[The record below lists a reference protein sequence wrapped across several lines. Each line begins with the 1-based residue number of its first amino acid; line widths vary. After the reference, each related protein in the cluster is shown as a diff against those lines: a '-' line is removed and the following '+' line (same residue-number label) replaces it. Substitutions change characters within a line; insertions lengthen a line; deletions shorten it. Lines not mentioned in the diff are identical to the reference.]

1 MPVLHFILGPAVG
14 ALIGGLTNKVA
25 IRMLFRPHRAVYIGR
40 FHVPFTPGIIPKEKP
55 RIAAAI
61 GDAVGNELLNSDVLS
76 QTLLSDEMYTKI
88 SNSVNSL
95 VDRMMVDTTPLRD
108 VIARYA
114 APEETDRLLSQ
125 IQTDL
130 VQTLCLKLSDKAI
143 GDHVASLAID
153 HVMNRLSQ
161 NFVGRLG
168 ASALDLVRNSVQ
180 HFLAENINQLLQQNS
195 QPMLQSWVSTET
207 QHLLDTPL
215 CQLCQHHQPQLRQLA
230 GMVVNIYKQVVQ
242 DNLPR
247 MLQTLDLQRIVQDR
261 INDMDMQQTEQLILT
276 IMKKE
281 LRALVWFGVLLGF
294 LMGFITNIL

>member
-125 IQTDL
+125 MQTDL
-130 VQTLCLKLSDKAI
+130 VQTLCLKLSDEAI
-143 GDHVASLAID
+143 GDHVATLAID

-180 HFLAENINQLLQQNS
+180 QFLAENINQLLQQNS
-195 QPMLQSWVSTET
+195 QPMLHSWVSTET

-215 CQLCQHHQPQLRQLA
+215 CQLCQHHQPQLRQLG

-281 LRALVWFGVLLGF
+281 LQALVWFGVLLGF

>member
-14 ALIGGLTNKVA
+14 AIIGGLTNKVA

-95 VDRMMVDTTPLRD
+95 VDRMMVDPTPLRD

-125 IQTDL
+125 MQTDL
-130 VQTLCLKLSDKAI
+130 VQTLCLKLSNEAI
-143 GDHVASLAID
+143 GDHVASVAID

-161 NFVGRLG
+161 NFVGRIG

>member
-25 IRMLFRPHRAVYIGR
+25 IRMLFRPHRAIYIGR

-76 QTLLSDEMYTKI
+76 QTLLSDEMYAKI

-125 IQTDL
+125 MQTDL

-143 GDHVASLAID
+143 GDHVATLAID

-180 HFLAENINQLLQQNS
+180 QFLAENINQLLQQNS

-215 CQLCQHHQPQLRQLA
+215 SQLCQHHQPQLRQLG

>member
-95 VDRMMVDTTPLRD
+95 VDRMMVDPTPLRD

-125 IQTDL
+125 MQTDL

-143 GDHVASLAID
+143 GDHVAALAID
-153 HVMNRLSQ
+153 HIMNRLSQ

-168 ASALDLVRNSVQ
+168 ASALDLVHNSVQ
-180 HFLAENINQLLQQNS
+180 HFLADNINQLLQQNS
-195 QPMLQSWVSTET
+195 QPMLHSWVSTET

-215 CQLCQHHQPQLRQLA
+215 CRLCQHHQPQLRQLG

>member
-1 MPVLHFILGPAVG
+1 M
-14 ALIGGLTNKVA
+14 GLFDRV
-25 IRMLFRPHRAVYIGR
+25 FRG
-40 FHVPFTPGIIPKEKP
+40 
-55 RIAAAI
+55 
-61 GDAVGNELLNSDVLS
+61 
-76 QTLLSDEMYTKI
+76 SDEMYAKI

-95 VDRMMVDTTPLRD
+95 VDRMMVDTTPLLD

-125 IQTDL
+125 MQTDL
-130 VQTLCLKLSDKAI
+130 VQTLCLKLSNEAI

-153 HVMNRLSQ
+153 HVMNCLSQ

-180 HFLAENINQLLQQNS
+180 QFLAENINQLLQQNS

>member
-95 VDRMMVDTTPLRD
+95 VDRMMVDPTPLRD

-125 IQTDL
+125 MQTDL

-143 GDHVASLAID
+143 GDHVATLAID

-180 HFLAENINQLLQQNS
+180 HFLADNINQLLQQNS

>member
-25 IRMLFRPHRAVYIGR
+25 IRMLFRPHRALYIGH

-95 VDRMMVDTTPLRD
+95 VDRMMVDPTPLRD

-125 IQTDL
+125 MQTDL

-143 GDHVASLAID
+143 GDHVATLAID

-180 HFLAENINQLLQQNS
+180 QFLAENINQLLQQNS
-195 QPMLQSWVSTET
+195 QPMLHSWVSTET

-215 CQLCQHHQPQLRQLA
+215 CQLCQHHQPQLRQLG

-281 LRALVWFGVLLGF
+281 LRAIVWLGALLGCI
-294 LMGFITNIL
+294 MGTITSLF

>member
-76 QTLLSDEMYTKI
+76 QTLLSDEMYAKI

-114 APEETDRLLSQ
+114 APEETDRLLETVLLALSNGQSVRACTLEMADGDTRRMLRYQNKYRALLKSQ
-125 IQTDL
+125 PDR
-130 VQTLCLKLSDKAI
+130 VRAARK
-143 GDHVASLAID
+143 SLIEHGHPVPDPFVRDPDAP
-153 HVMNRLSQ
+153 R
-161 NFVGRLG
+161 VGRPPKATNEL
-168 ASALDLVRNSVQ
+168 
-180 HFLAENINQLLQQNS
+180 
-195 QPMLQSWVSTET
+195 ET
-207 QHLLDTPL
+207 
-215 CQLCQHHQPQLRQLA
+215 
-230 GMVVNIYKQVVQ
+230 
-242 DNLPR
+242 
-247 MLQTLDLQRIVQDR
+247 RI
-261 INDMDMQQTEQLILT
+261 
-276 IMKKE
+276 
-281 LRALVWFGVLLGF
+281 RALLENLLSSLLALTQGENA
-294 LMGFITNIL
+294 G

>member
-114 APEETDRLLSQ
+114 APEETDRFLSQ
-125 IQTDL
+125 MQTDL

-180 HFLAENINQLLQQNS
+180 QFLAENINQLLQQNS
-195 QPMLQSWVSTET
+195 QPMLHSWVSTET

-215 CQLCQHHQPQLRQLA
+215 CQLCQHHQPQLRQL
-230 GMVVNIYKQVVQ
+230 GVMVVNIYKQVVQ

>member
-114 APEETDRLLSQ
+114 APEETDRFLSQ
-125 IQTDL
+125 MQTDL

-143 GDHVASLAID
+143 GDHVATLAID

-261 INDMDMQQTEQLILT
+261 INDMDMQRSRRRHLCRVDTQP
-276 IMKKE
+276 
-281 LRALVWFGVLLGF
+281 LV
-294 LMGFITNIL
+294 

>member
-76 QTLLSDEMYTKI
+76 QTLLSDEMYAKI

-95 VDRMMVDTTPLRD
+95 VDRMMVDPTPLRD

-125 IQTDL
+125 MQTDL

-143 GDHVASLAID
+143 GDHVATLAID

-180 HFLAENINQLLQQNS
+180 HFLADNINQLLQQNS

-242 DNLPR
+242 DNLQR

>member
-25 IRMLFRPHRAVYIGR
+25 IRMLFRPHRAIYIGR

-125 IQTDL
+125 MQTDL

-143 GDHVASLAID
+143 GDHVATLAID
-153 HVMNRLSQ
+153 HIMNRLSQ
-161 NFVGRLG
+161 NFVGRIG

-215 CQLCQHHQPQLRQLA
+215 CQLCQHHQPQLRQLG
-230 GMVVNIYKQVVQ
+230 GMVANIYKQVAQ

>member
-25 IRMLFRPHRAVYIGR
+25 IRMLFRPHRALYIGH

-95 VDRMMVDTTPLRD
+95 VDRMMVDPTPLRD

-125 IQTDL
+125 MQTDL

-143 GDHVASLAID
+143 GDHVATLAID

-180 HFLAENINQLLQQNS
+180 QFLAENINQLLQQNS
-195 QPMLQSWVSTET
+195 QPMLHSWVSTET

-215 CQLCQHHQPQLRQLA
+215 CQLCQHHQPQLRQLG

>member
-25 IRMLFRPHRAVYIGR
+25 IRMLFRPHRAVYIGH

-125 IQTDL
+125 MQTDL
-130 VQTLCLKLSDKAI
+130 VQTLCLKLSNEAI
-143 GDHVASLAID
+143 GDHVATLAID
-153 HVMNRLSQ
+153 HVMNRPSQ

-180 HFLAENINQLLQQNS
+180 QFLAENINQLLQQNS

>member
-95 VDRMMVDTTPLRD
+95 VDRMMVDPTPLRD

-125 IQTDL
+125 MQTDL

-143 GDHVASLAID
+143 GDHVATLAID
-153 HVMNRLSQ
+153 HIMNRLSQ

-215 CQLCQHHQPQLRQLA
+215 CQLCQHHQPQLRQLG

>member
-114 APEETDRLLSQ
+114 APEETDRFLSQ
-125 IQTDL
+125 MQTDL
-130 VQTLCLKLSDKAI
+130 VQTLCLKLSNEAI
-143 GDHVASLAID
+143 GDHVATLAID

-180 HFLAENINQLLQQNS
+180 QFLAENINQLLQQNS

>member
-125 IQTDL
+125 MQTDL
-130 VQTLCLKLSDKAI
+130 VQTLCLKLSDEAI
-143 GDHVASLAID
+143 GDHVATLAID

-180 HFLAENINQLLQQNS
+180 QFLAENINQLLQQNS
-195 QPMLQSWVSTET
+195 QPMLHSWVSTET

-281 LRALVWFGVLLGF
+281 LQALVWFGVLLGF

>member
-76 QTLLSDEMYTKI
+76 QTLLSDEMYAKI

-125 IQTDL
+125 MQTDL

-180 HFLAENINQLLQQNS
+180 QFLAENINQLLQQNS
-195 QPMLQSWVSTET
+195 QPMLHSWVSTET

>member
-76 QTLLSDEMYTKI
+76 QTLLSDEMYAKI

-95 VDRMMVDTTPLRD
+95 VDRMMVDPTPLHD

-125 IQTDL
+125 MQTDL

-207 QHLLDTPL
+207 RHLLDTPL

>member
-76 QTLLSDEMYTKI
+76 QTLLSDEMYAKI

-114 APEETDRLLSQ
+114 APEETDRFLSQ
-125 IQTDL
+125 MQTDL

-180 HFLAENINQLLQQNS
+180 QFLAENINQLLQQNS
-195 QPMLQSWVSTET
+195 QPMLHSWVSTET

-215 CQLCQHHQPQLRQLA
+215 CQLCQHHQPQLRQL
-230 GMVVNIYKQVVQ
+230 GVMVVNIYKQVVQ

>member
-125 IQTDL
+125 MQTDL
-130 VQTLCLKLSDKAI
+130 VQTLCLKLSNEAI
-143 GDHVASLAID
+143 GDHVATLAID

-180 HFLAENINQLLQQNS
+180 HFLADNINQLLQQNS

-215 CQLCQHHQPQLRQLA
+215 CQLCQHLQPQLRQLA

>member
-95 VDRMMVDTTPLRD
+95 VDRMMVDPTPLRD

-125 IQTDL
+125 MQTDL

-294 LMGFITNIL
+294 IMGFITNIL

>member
-76 QTLLSDEMYTKI
+76 QTLLSDEMYAKI

-125 IQTDL
+125 MQTDL
-130 VQTLCLKLSDKAI
+130 VQTLCLKLSNEAI
-143 GDHVASLAID
+143 GDHVATLAID

-180 HFLAENINQLLQQNS
+180 QFLAENINQLLQQNS
-195 QPMLQSWVSTET
+195 QPMLHSWVSTET

-215 CQLCQHHQPQLRQLA
+215 CQLCQHH
-230 GMVVNIYKQVVQ
+230 
-242 DNLPR
+242 LPR

>member
-14 ALIGGLTNKVA
+14 AIIGGLTNKVA
-25 IRMLFRPHRAVYIGR
+25 IRMLFRPHRAVYIGH

-125 IQTDL
+125 MQTDL
-130 VQTLCLKLSDKAI
+130 VQTLCLKLSNEAI
-143 GDHVASLAID
+143 GDHVATLAID
-153 HVMNRLSQ
+153 HIMNRLSQ
-161 NFVGRLG
+161 NFVGRIG

-215 CQLCQHHQPQLRQLA
+215 CQLCQHYQPQLRQLG

-294 LMGFITNIL
+294 IMGFITNIL

>member
-76 QTLLSDEMYTKI
+76 QTLLSDEMYAKI

-95 VDRMMVDTTPLRD
+95 VDRMMVDPTPLRD

-125 IQTDL
+125 MQTDL

-153 HVMNRLSQ
+153 HVMNRFSQ

>member
-25 IRMLFRPHRAVYIGR
+25 IRMLFRPHRAIYIGR

-125 IQTDL
+125 MQTDL
-130 VQTLCLKLSDKAI
+130 VQTLCLKLSDEAI
-143 GDHVASLAID
+143 GDHVATLAID

-195 QPMLQSWVSTET
+195 QPMLHSWVSTET

>member
-125 IQTDL
+125 MQTDL

-143 GDHVASLAID
+143 GDHVATLAID
-153 HVMNRLSQ
+153 HIMNRLSQ
-161 NFVGRLG
+161 NFVGRIG

-215 CQLCQHHQPQLRQLA
+215 CQLCQHHQPQLRQLG
-230 GMVVNIYKQVVQ
+230 GMVANIYKQVVQ

>member
-25 IRMLFRPHRAVYIGR
+25 IRMLFRPHRAIYIGR

-125 IQTDL
+125 MQTDL

-143 GDHVASLAID
+143 GDHVATLAID

-230 GMVVNIYKQVVQ
+230 GMVVNIYKQVVH

-247 MLQTLDLQRIVQDR
+247 MLHTLDLQRIVQDR

>member
-14 ALIGGLTNKVA
+14 AIIGGLTNKVA

-76 QTLLSDEMYTKI
+76 QTLLSDEMYAKI

-125 IQTDL
+125 MQTDL

-215 CQLCQHHQPQLRQLA
+215 CQLCQHHHPQLRQLA